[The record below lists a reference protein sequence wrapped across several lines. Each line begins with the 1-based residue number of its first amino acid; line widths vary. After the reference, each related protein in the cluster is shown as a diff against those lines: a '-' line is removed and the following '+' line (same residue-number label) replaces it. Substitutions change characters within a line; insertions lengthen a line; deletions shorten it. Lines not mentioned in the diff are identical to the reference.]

1 MFVERTRGS
10 DSMDKEQFFKP
21 TPLYKEFMILDLISK
36 NSDVTQRVMAEG
48 LDVSVSMVNL
58 YLEDYEKRKL
68 IKREYR
74 SPKDVRYEITKKG
87 LERKKVLNIGFLKSA
102 QTIYYPA
109 RDNIL
114 AFLDQIVQKGFKK
127 ILLYGAGEVA
137 EIFLQVIYGG
147 EEIPLSVVAII
158 DDDPKKQ
165 GSKIMHVPV
174 ISREQVSSNQYD
186 GILISSYS
194 NQAVIFEKLKQL
206 ISDESKIL
214 NYFFI

>member
-1 MFVERTRGS
+1 MFVERTRGR

-36 NSDVTQRVMAEG
+36 NSEVTQRVMAEG
-48 LDVSVSMVNL
+48 LDVSVSMINL

-68 IKREYR
+68 IRREYR

-137 EIFLQVIYGG
+137 EILLQVIFGSQ
-147 EEIPLSVVAII
+147 EKELVVLAII
-158 DDDPKKQ
+158 DDDLEKQ
-165 GSKIMHVPV
+165 GKNFMNVPV
-174 ISREQVSSNQYD
+174 ISREQMSSYEYD

-194 NQAVIFEKLKQL
+194 NHSVIFQKIKQI
-206 ISDESKIL
+206 ISDEKKIL

>member
-48 LDVSVSMVNL
+48 LDVSVSMINL

-137 EIFLQVIYGG
+137 EIFLHTLEG
-147 EEIPLSVVAII
+147 ETDAILRVLAVL

-165 GSKIMHVPV
+165 GTHIGDVLIVPSGD
-174 ISREQVSSNQYD
+174 ISRFNVD
-186 GILISSYS
+186 GVLISSYTHHEK
-194 NQAVIFEKLKQL
+194 IYEKL
-206 ISDESKIL
+206 IIL
-214 NYFFI
+214 QYPKDRILMFF